1 MKTKTRGALV
11 ALAVAALALIPTV
24 AFAGAKAAST
34 HTVTL
39 ENIAFHPGTLSIK
52 RGESVK
58 WVWEDGETEHNVTF
72 KGMHSKTQSHGS
84 YTIRFEKPGTF
95 SYDCTIHVAEGMKG
109 KIIVH

>member
-1 MKTKTRGALV
+1 MSTKTRGALV
-11 ALAVAALALIPTV
+11 ALALAAAALIPTA
-24 AFAGAKAAST
+24 AFAGASAAST

-39 ENIAFHPGTLSIK
+39 KNTAFHPGTLSIK

-72 KGMHSKTQSHGS
+72 KGMHSRTQAHGS
-84 YTIRFEKPGTF
+84 YTIRFEKLGTF

-109 KIIVH
+109 KIVVH